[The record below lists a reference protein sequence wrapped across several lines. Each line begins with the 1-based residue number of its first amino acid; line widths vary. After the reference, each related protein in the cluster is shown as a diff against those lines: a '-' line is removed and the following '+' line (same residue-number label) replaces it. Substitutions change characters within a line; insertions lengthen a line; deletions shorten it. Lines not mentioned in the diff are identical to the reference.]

1 MTNQVIVW
9 SMLILP
15 WLSLFFMKKEE
26 IRRWMPV
33 ALFTMVTN
41 TIIIDIGVGLKLW
54 ETRVNIFPLDQMISF
69 VYGVL
74 PIAAMWIFKFTYG
87 RFWLYFV
94 IEILLST
101 LFIRVIHPWL
111 HRRGIFIWLNQDF
124 LKGIWIYVMTI
135 THYLLIY
142 LYGMWQD
149 GKFARPHKNRL

>member
-149 GKFARPHKNRL
+149 GKFARPHKNRS